1 MALTAIVFFQ
11 GKLMIYDNR
20 QFYIDGAWVD
30 PVEPQEFRV
39 INPATEAVAGT
50 ISMGGP
56 KDVDLA
62 VAAARR
68 AFDGYSRTTPAERL
82 ALLERVLAAY
92 KAHYDEIALAISTEM
107 GAPITLAKGSQ
118 TRIGVGHISAMIEV
132 LKTFK
137 FEELRGTTRLVQ
149 EAVGVCALITP
160 WNWPMNQV
168 AAKVVPALAAGCTM
182 VLKPSEYSPF
192 SAVLWAKVMHEAG
205 VPAGVF
211 NLINGDGIHVG
222 APLSSHREVDMVSF
236 TGSTRAGTEVAK
248 NAAAS
253 VKRVHQ
259 ELGGKS
265 PNVLLDDADFERAVK
280 QSVHHVFQNSGQ
292 SCNAPTRMLVP
303 VSRMAEVEAIA
314 KRVADTVVVGDP
326 MSEKTAVGPVVSK
339 LQFDRVE
346 GYIEKGIA
354 EGAHL
359 VTGGTGRPDGLTKGY
374 FVKPTIFS
382 NVRNEMTIAREEI
395 FGPVLCILPYQTED
409 DAIRIA
415 NDTPYGLAAYV
426 WSEDNVRARRVGNR
440 IRAGQ
445 VALNGAYG
453 DMKTPFGGCKMSGNG
468 REYGEF
474 GLRDFLEVKAVIGVD
489 AA

>member
-1 MALTAIVFFQ
+1 MT
-11 GKLMIYDNR
+11 YDNR
-20 QFYIDGAWVD
+20 QFYIDGTWVD
-30 PVEPQEFRV
+30 PVEPRDFQV
-39 INPATEAVAGT
+39 INPATEAVAGV

-56 KDVDLA
+56 KDVDRA

-68 AFDGYSRTTPAERL
+68 AFDGYSRTSPAERL
-82 ALLERVLAAY
+82 ALMERILAAY
-92 KAHYDEIALAISTEM
+92 KAHYDEIAEAISTEM
-107 GAPITLAKGSQ
+107 GAPVTLAKGSQ
-118 TRIGVGHISAMIEV
+118 TRIGVGHISAMIDV

-137 FEELRGTTRLVQ
+137 FEETRGSVRLVQ
-149 EAVGVCALITP
+149 EPVGVCALITP

-205 VPAGVF
+205 VPKGVF
-211 NLINGDGIHVG
+211 NLVNGDGPNVG
-222 APLSSHREVDMVSF
+222 SPLSSHREIDMVSF

-265 PNVLLDDADFERAVK
+265 PNVLLEDADFERAVK
-280 QSVHHVFQNSGQ
+280 RSVLHVYQNSGQ

-303 VSRMAEVEAIA
+303 AAKLAEVEAIA
-314 KRVADTVVVGDP
+314 RRVTAEVVVGDP
-326 MSEKTAVGPVVSK
+326 TSEATNVGPVVSK

-346 GYIEKGIA
+346 RYIEKGIA
-354 EGAHL
+354 EGAKL
-359 VTGGTGRPDGLTKGY
+359 VAGGAGRPEGLPTGY
-374 FVKPTIFS
+374 YVKPTVFS
-382 NVRNEMTIAREEI
+382 NVRNDMTIAREEI
-395 FGPVLCILPYQTED
+395 FGPVLCILPYDNEEQ
-409 DAIRIA
+409 AIEIA

-426 WSEDNVRARRVGNR
+426 WSKDPKRAGRVGAR

-445 VALNGAYG
+445 VALNGASG
-453 DMKTPFGGCKMSGNG
+453 DMQTPFGGFKMSGNG

>member
-1 MALTAIVFFQ
+1 MT
-11 GKLMIYDNR
+11 YDNR

-30 PVEPQEFRV
+30 PVESKELKV
-39 INPATEAVAGT
+39 INPATEEVAGV
-50 ISMGGP
+50 ISMGSS
-56 KDVDLA
+56 KDVDRA
-62 VAAARR
+62 VMAARR
-68 AFDGYSRTTPAERL
+68 AFDSYSRTTPAERL
-82 ALLERVLAAY
+82 ALMERMLAAY
-92 KAHYDEIALAISTEM
+92 KAHYDEIAQAMTIEM
-107 GAPITLAKGSQ
+107 GAPVTLSKGSQ
-118 TRIGVGHISAMIEV
+118 TRIGVGHISAMIDV

-137 FEELRGTTRLVQ
+137 FEEMRGTVRLVQ
-149 EAVGVCALITP
+149 EPVGVCALITP
-160 WNWPMNQV
+160 WNWPINQV

-192 SAVLWAKVMHEAG
+192 SAVIWAKVMHEAG

-211 NLINGDGIHVG
+211 NLINGDGPSVG

-280 QSVHHVFQNSGQ
+280 QSVLHVFQNSGQ

-303 VSRMAEVEAIA
+303 AAKLAEVEAIA
-314 KRVADTVVVGDP
+314 KRVAESVITGDP
-326 MSEKTAVGPVVSK
+326 ASEKTNLGPLVSK
-339 LQFDRVE
+339 VQFDRVE
-346 GYIEKGIA
+346 GYIAKGIA
-354 EGAHL
+354 EGAK
-359 VTGGTGRPDGLTKGY
+359 VVIGGSGRPDGLAKGY

-382 NVRNEMTIAREEI
+382 NVRNDMTIAREEI
-395 FGPVLCILPYQTED
+395 FGPVLCILPYESEEQ
-409 DAIRIA
+409 AVQIA

-426 WSEDNVRARRVGNR
+426 WSQDNLRARRVGGR

-445 VALNGAYG
+445 VTLNGASG
-453 DMKTPFGGCKMSGNG
+453 SMNTPFGGFKMSGNG
-468 REYGEF
+468 REWGEF

>member
-1 MALTAIVFFQ
+1 MT
-11 GKLMIYDNR
+11 YDNR

-30 PVEPQEFRV
+30 PVEPKEQKV
-39 INPATEAVAGT
+39 INPATEEVAGV
-50 ISMGGP
+50 ISMGSS
-56 KDVDLA
+56 KDVDRA
-62 VAAARR
+62 VTAARR
-68 AFDGYSRTTPAERL
+68 AFDDYSRTPPAERL
-82 ALLERVLAAY
+82 ALMERILAAY
-92 KAHYDEIALAISTEM
+92 KAHYDEIAQAISIEM
-107 GAPITLAKGSQ
+107 GAPITLSKGSQ
-118 TRIGVGHISAMIEV
+118 TGVGVGHISAMIDV
-132 LKTFK
+132 LKNFK
-137 FEELRGTTRLVQ
+137 FEEMRGTVRLVQ
-149 EAVGVCALITP
+149 EPVGVCALITP

-192 SAVLWAKVMHEAG
+192 SAIIWAKVMHEAG

-211 NLINGDGIHVG
+211 NLINGDGTSVG

-236 TGSTRAGTEVAK
+236 TGSTRAGSEVAR

-265 PNVLLDDADFERAVK
+265 PNVLLDDADFERAVTK
-280 QSVHHVFQNSGQ
+280 SVLHVFQNSGQ

-303 VSRMAEVEAIA
+303 AAKLAEVEAIA
-314 KRVADTVVVGDP
+314 KRVAESVITGDP
-326 MSEKTAVGPVVSK
+326 TSEKTNLGPLVSK
-339 LQFDRVE
+339 LQFERVE
-346 GYIEKGIA
+346 GYIAKGIA
-354 EGAHL
+354 EGAKV
-359 VTGGTGRPDGLTKGY
+359 VTGGSGRPDGLTKGY

-382 NVRNEMTIAREEI
+382 NVHNDMTIAREEI
-395 FGPVLCILPYQTED
+395 FGPVLCILPYDNEEQ
-409 DAIRIA
+409 AVKIA

-426 WSEDNVRARRVGNR
+426 WSKDNLRARRIGGR

-445 VALNGAYG
+445 VTLNGASG
-453 DMKTPFGGCKMSGNG
+453 SMNTPFGGFKMSGNG
-468 REYGEF
+468 REWGEF

>member
-1 MALTAIVFFQ
+1 MT
-11 GKLMIYDNR
+11 YDNR

-30 PVEPQEFRV
+30 PAEPKEFQV
-39 INPATEAVAGT
+39 INPATETVAGL

-56 KDVDLA
+56 KDVEHA

-68 AFDGYSRTTPAERL
+68 AFDGFSRTSPAERL
-82 ALLERVLAAY
+82 ALMERILAAY
-92 KAHYDEIALAISTEM
+92 KTHYDAIAEAISTEM
-107 GAPITLAKGSQ
+107 GAPVTLAKGSQ

-137 FEELRGTTRLVQ
+137 FEEQRGSVRLVQ
-149 EAVGVCALITP
+149 EPVGVCALITP

-205 VPAGVF
+205 VPKGVF
-211 NLINGDGIHVG
+211 NLINGDGPNVG
-222 APLSSHREVDMVSF
+222 APLSSHPEIDMVSF

-248 NAAAS
+248 SAAAS

-265 PNVLLDDADFERAVK
+265 PNVLLEDADFERAVRK
-280 QSVHHVFQNSGQ
+280 SVLHVFQNSGQ

-303 VSRMAEVEAIA
+303 ASRLAEVEAIA
-314 KRVADTVVVGDP
+314 RRVTAEVVVGDP
-326 MSEKTAVGPVVSK
+326 SSEATSVGPLVSK
-339 LQFDRVE
+339 VQFDRVE
-346 GYIEKGIA
+346 RYIEKGIA
-354 EGAHL
+354 EGAKL
-359 VTGGTGRPDGLTKGY
+359 VAGGAGRPEGLSVGY
-374 FVKPTIFS
+374 YVKPTVFS
-382 NVRNEMTIAREEI
+382 NVRNDMTIAREEI
-395 FGPVLCILPYQTED
+395 FGPVLCILPYENEEQ
-409 DAIRIA
+409 AIAIA

-426 WSEDNVRARRVGNR
+426 WSKDPKRAGRVGAR

-445 VALNGAYG
+445 VALNGASG
-453 DMKTPFGGCKMSGNG
+453 DMQTPFGGFKMSGNG

>member
-1 MALTAIVFFQ
+1 M
-11 GKLMIYDNR
+11 KYDNR

-30 PVEPQEFRV
+30 PIEPKELNV
-39 INPATEAVAGT
+39 INPATEEVAGV
-50 ISMGGP
+50 ISMGSS
-56 KDVDLA
+56 KDVDRA
-62 VAAARR
+62 VMAARR
-68 AFDGYSRTTPAERL
+68 AFDSYSRSTPAERL
-82 ALLERVLAAY
+82 ERMLAAY
-92 KAHYDEIALAISTEM
+92 KAHYDEIAQAISIEM
-107 GAPITLAKGSQ
+107 GAPITLSKGSQ
-118 TRIGVGHISAMIEV
+118 TGIGVGHISAMIDV
-132 LKTFK
+132 LKNFK
-137 FEELRGTTRLVQ
+137 FEEMRGTVRLVQ
-149 EAVGVCALITP
+149 EPVGVCALITP

-192 SAVLWAKVMHEAG
+192 SAIIWAKVMHEAG

-211 NLINGDGIHVG
+211 NLINGDGNGVG

-236 TGSTRAGTEVAK
+236 TGSTRAGSEVAR

-265 PNVLLDDADFERAVK
+265 PNVLLDDADFERAVTK
-280 QSVHHVFQNSGQ
+280 SVLHVFQNSGQ

-303 VSRMAEVEAIA
+303 AAKLAEVEAIA
-314 KRVADTVVVGDP
+314 KRVAESVVTGDP
-326 MSEKTAVGPVVSK
+326 TSEKTNLGPVVSK
-339 LQFDRVE
+339 LQFERVE
-346 GYIEKGIA
+346 GYIAKGIA
-354 EGAHL
+354 EGAKV
-359 VTGGTGRPDGLTKGY
+359 VTGGSGRPDGLSKGY

-382 NVRNEMTIAREEI
+382 NVRNDMTIAREEI
-395 FGPVLCILPYQTED
+395 FGPVLCILPYESEEQ
-409 DAIRIA
+409 AVQIA

-426 WSEDNVRARRVGNR
+426 WSKDNLHARRIGGQ

-445 VALNGAYG
+445 VTLNGASG
-453 DMKTPFGGCKMSGNG
+453 NMNTPFGGFKMSGNG
-468 REYGEF
+468 REWGEF

>member
-1 MALTAIVFFQ
+1 MT
-11 GKLMIYDNR
+11 YDNR

-30 PVEPQEFRV
+30 PVEPRDFQV
-39 INPATEAVAGT
+39 INPATEAVAGV

-56 KDVDLA
+56 KDVDSA

-68 AFDGYSRTTPAERL
+68 AFDGYSRTSPKERL
-82 ALLERVLAAY
+82 ALMERILAAY
-92 KAHYDEIALAISTEM
+92 KAHYDEIAEAISTEM
-107 GAPITLAKGSQ
+107 GAPVTLAKGSQ

-137 FEELRGTTRLVQ
+137 FEETRGSVRLVQ
-149 EAVGVCALITP
+149 EPVGVCALITP

-205 VPAGVF
+205 VPKGVF
-211 NLINGDGIHVG
+211 NLINGDGPNVG
-222 APLSSHREVDMVSF
+222 SPLSSHREVDMVSF

-265 PNVLLDDADFERAVK
+265 PNVLLEDADFERAVK
-280 QSVHHVFQNSGQ
+280 RSVLHVYQNSGQ

-303 VSRMAEVEAIA
+303 AAKLAEVEAIA
-314 KRVADTVVVGDP
+314 RRVTAEVVVGDP
-326 MSEKTAVGPVVSK
+326 TSEATNVGPVVSK

-354 EGAHL
+354 EGAKL
-359 VTGGTGRPDGLTKGY
+359 VAGGAGRPEGLPKGY
-374 FVKPTIFS
+374 YVKPTVFS
-382 NVRNEMTIAREEI
+382 NVRNDMTIAREEI
-395 FGPVLCILPYQTED
+395 FGPVLCILPYDNEEQ
-409 DAIRIA
+409 AIEIA

-426 WSEDNVRARRVGNR
+426 WSKDPKRAGRVGAR

-445 VALNGAYG
+445 VALNGASG
-453 DMKTPFGGCKMSGNG
+453 DMQTPFGGFKMSGNG

>member
-1 MALTAIVFFQ
+1 M
-11 GKLMIYDNR
+11 MYDNR
-20 QFYIDGAWVD
+20 RFYIDGAWVD
-30 PVEPQEFRV
+30 PIEATEFKV
-39 INPATEAVAGT
+39 INPATEAVAGV

-56 KDVDLA
+56 KDVDRA

-68 AFDGYSRTTPAERL
+68 AFEGYSRTTPAERL

-92 KAHYDEIALAISTEM
+92 NAHYDEIARAISIEM
-107 GAPITLAKGSQ
+107 GAPIKLAKGSQ

-132 LKTFK
+132 LKTFQ
-137 FEELRGTTRLVQ
+137 FEQMQGTTRLVL
-149 EAVGVCALITP
+149 EPVGVCALITP

-192 SAVLWAKVMHEAG
+192 SAIIWAKVMQEAG

-211 NLINGDGIHVG
+211 NLINGDGPNVG
-222 APLSSHREVDMVSF
+222 APLSSHRDIDMVSF

-248 NAAAS
+248 NAATS

-265 PNVLLDDADFERAVK
+265 PNILLDDADFERAVK
-280 QSVHHVFQNSGQ
+280 QSVLHVFQNSGQ

-303 VSRMAEVEAIA
+303 AARLAEVEAIA
-314 KRVADTVVVGDP
+314 KRITASVVVGDP
-326 MSEKTAVGPVVSK
+326 TSEGTTVGPVVSK
-339 LQFDRVE
+339 VQFDRVE

-354 EGAHL
+354 EGAKIIA
-359 VTGGTGRPDGLTKGY
+359 GGTGRPQGLTKGY
-374 FVKPTIFS
+374 FVRPTIFS
-382 NVRNEMTIAREEI
+382 SVRNDMTIAREEI
-395 FGPVLCILPYQTED
+395 FGPVLCILPYETEEQ
-409 DAIRIA
+409 AVQIA

-426 WSEDNVRARRVGNR
+426 WSQNNIRARRVASR

-445 VALNGAYG
+445 VALNGASG
-453 DMKTPFGGCKMSGNG
+453 DMRTPFGGFKMSGNG
-468 REYGEF
+468 REYGEY
-474 GLRDFLEVKAVIGVD
+474 GLRDFLEVKAMIGVD

>member
-1 MALTAIVFFQ
+1 MT
-11 GKLMIYDNR
+11 YDNR

-30 PVEPQEFRV
+30 PAEPKELKV
-39 INPATEAVAGT
+39 INPATEEVAGV
-50 ISMGGP
+50 ISMGSA
-56 KDVDLA
+56 KDVDRA
-62 VAAARR
+62 VMAARR
-68 AFDGYSRTTPAERL
+68 AFDSYSRTSPAERL
-82 ALLERVLAAY
+82 ALLERILAAY
-92 KAHYDEIALAISTEM
+92 KAHYDEIAQAISIEM
-107 GAPITLAKGSQ
+107 GAPITLSKGSQ
-118 TRIGVGHISAMIEV
+118 TGIGVGHISAMIEV
-132 LKTFK
+132 LKNFK
-137 FEELRGTTRLVQ
+137 FEEMRGTVRLVQ
-149 EAVGVCALITP
+149 EPVGVCALITP

-192 SAVLWAKVMHEAG
+192 SAIIWAKVMHEAG

-211 NLINGDGIHVG
+211 NLVNGDGNNVG

-236 TGSTRAGTEVAK
+236 TGSTRAGSEVAK

-280 QSVHHVFQNSGQ
+280 QSVLHVFQNSGQ

-303 VSRMAEVEAIA
+303 AAKLAEVEAIA
-314 KRVADTVVVGDP
+314 KRVAEGVITGDP
-326 MSEKTAVGPVVSK
+326 TSEKTNLGPVVSK
-339 LQFDRVE
+339 LQFERVE
-346 GYIEKGIA
+346 GYIAKGIA
-354 EGAHL
+354 EGAK
-359 VTGGTGRPDGLTKGY
+359 VVIGGSGRPDGLTKGY

-382 NVRNEMTIAREEI
+382 NVRNDMTIAREEI
-395 FGPVLCILPYQTED
+395 FGPVLCILPYDNEEQ
-409 DAIRIA
+409 AVQIA

-426 WSEDNVRARRVGNR
+426 WSKDNLHARRIGGR

-445 VALNGAYG
+445 VTLNGAQG
-453 DMKTPFGGCKMSGNG
+453 NMNTPFGGFKMSGNG
-468 REYGEF
+468 REWGEF

>member
-1 MALTAIVFFQ
+1 MV
-11 GKLMIYDNR
+11 YDNR
-20 QFYIDGAWVD
+20 QFYIDGAWINPAV
-30 PVEPQEFRV
+30 PKEFDV
-39 INPATEAVAGT
+39 INPATEGVAGT

-56 KDVDLA
+56 RDVDLA
-62 VAAARR
+62 VAAAKR

-107 GAPITLAKGSQ
+107 GAPITLAKGAQ

-137 FEELRGTTRLVQ
+137 FEELRGNTRLVQ
-149 EAVGVCALITP
+149 EPVGVCALITP

-192 SAVLWAKVMHEAG
+192 SAILWAKVMHEAG

-211 NLINGDGIHVG
+211 NLVNGDGVHVG
-222 APLSSHREVDMVSF
+222 APLSSHRDVDMVSF

-248 NAAAS
+248 SAAAS

-280 QSVHHVFQNSGQ
+280 QSVLHVFQNSGQ

-303 VSRMAEVEAIA
+303 ASKMAEVEAIA
-314 KRVADTVVVGDP
+314 KRVAVAVVVGDP
-326 MSEKTAVGPVVSK
+326 TSERTAVGPVVSK

-359 VTGGTGRPDGLTKGY
+359 VAGGTGRPDGLSRGY

-382 NVRNEMTIAREEI
+382 NVRNDMTIAREEI
-395 FGPVLCILPYQTED
+395 FGPVLCIIPYNDEEE
-409 DAIRIA
+409 AIAIA
-415 NDTPYGLAAYV
+415 NDTLYGLQAYV
-426 WSEDNVRARRVGNR
+426 FSSSAARARAVAARIEAGRVLINTLSHEPE
-440 IRAGQ
+440 A
-445 VALNGAYG
+445 
-453 DMKTPFGGCKMSGNG
+453 PFGGFKQSGIG
-468 REYGEF
+468 REYGSY
-474 GLRDFLEVKAVIGVD
+474 GLEAFLEPKSVLGLH

>member
-1 MALTAIVFFQ
+1 MT
-11 GKLMIYDNR
+11 YDNR

-30 PVEPQEFRV
+30 PIEPKELKV
-39 INPATEAVAGT
+39 INPATEEVAGV
-50 ISMGGP
+50 ISMGSS
-56 KDVDLA
+56 KDVDRA
-62 VAAARR
+62 VMAARR
-68 AFDGYSRTTPAERL
+68 AFDSFSRSAPAERL
-82 ALLERVLAAY
+82 ALLERMLAAY
-92 KAHYDEIALAISTEM
+92 KAHYDEIAQAISIEM
-107 GAPITLAKGSQ
+107 GAPITLSKGSQ
-118 TRIGVGHISAMIEV
+118 TGIGVGHISAMIDV
-132 LKTFK
+132 LKSFK
-137 FEELRGTTRLVQ
+137 FEEMRGTVRLVQ
-149 EAVGVCALITP
+149 EPVGVCALITP

-192 SAVLWAKVMHEAG
+192 SAIIWAKVMHEAG

-211 NLINGDGIHVG
+211 NLINGDGNGVG

-236 TGSTRAGTEVAK
+236 TGSTRAGSEVAR

-265 PNVLLDDADFERAVK
+265 PNVLLDDADFERAVTK
-280 QSVHHVFQNSGQ
+280 SVLHVFQNSGQ

-303 VSRMAEVEAIA
+303 AAKLAEVEAIA
-314 KRVADTVVVGDP
+314 KRVAESVITGDP
-326 MSEKTAVGPVVSK
+326 TSEKTNLGPVVSK
-339 LQFDRVE
+339 LQFERVE
-346 GYIEKGIA
+346 GYIAKGIA
-354 EGAHL
+354 EGAKV
-359 VTGGTGRPDGLTKGY
+359 VTGGSGRPDGLTKGY

-382 NVRNEMTIAREEI
+382 NVRNDMTIAREEI
-395 FGPVLCILPYQTED
+395 FGPVLCILPYDSEEQ
-409 DAIRIA
+409 AVQIA

-426 WSEDNVRARRVGNR
+426 WSKDNLHARRIGGQ

-445 VALNGAYG
+445 VTLNGASG
-453 DMKTPFGGCKMSGNG
+453 NMNTPFGGFKMSGNG
-468 REYGEF
+468 REWGEF

>member
-1 MALTAIVFFQ
+1 MT
-11 GKLMIYDNR
+11 YDNR

-30 PVEPQEFRV
+30 PVEPKELKV
-39 INPATEAVAGT
+39 INPATEEVAGV
-50 ISMGGP
+50 ISMGSS
-56 KDVDLA
+56 KDVDRA

-68 AFDGYSRTTPAERL
+68 AFDSYSRTSPAERL
-82 ALLERVLAAY
+82 ALMERILAAY
-92 KAHYDEIALAISTEM
+92 KAHYDEIAQAISIEM
-107 GAPITLAKGSQ
+107 GAPITLSKGSQ
-118 TRIGVGHISAMIEV
+118 TGIGVGHISAMIDV
-132 LKTFK
+132 LKNFK
-137 FEELRGTTRLVQ
+137 FEEMRGTVRLVQ
-149 EAVGVCALITP
+149 EPVGVCALITP

-192 SAVLWAKVMHEAG
+192 SAIIWAKVMHEAG

-211 NLINGDGIHVG
+211 NLVNGDGNSVG

-236 TGSTRAGTEVAK
+236 TGSTRAGSEVAR

-265 PNVLLDDADFERAVK
+265 PNVLLDDADFERAVTK
-280 QSVHHVFQNSGQ
+280 SVLHVFQNSGQ

-303 VSRMAEVEAIA
+303 AARLAEVEAIA
-314 KRVADTVVVGDP
+314 KRVAESVVTGDP
-326 MSEKTAVGPVVSK
+326 TSEKTNLGPLVSK
-339 LQFDRVE
+339 LQFERVE
-346 GYIEKGIA
+346 GYIAKGIA
-354 EGAHL
+354 EGAK
-359 VTGGTGRPDGLTKGY
+359 VVIGGSGRPDGLTKGY

-382 NVRNEMTIAREEI
+382 NVRNDMTIAREEI
-395 FGPVLCILPYQTED
+395 FGPVLCILPYDNEEQ
-409 DAIRIA
+409 AVQIA

-426 WSEDNVRARRVGNR
+426 WSKDNLRARRIGGR

-445 VALNGAYG
+445 VTLNGAAG
-453 DMKTPFGGCKMSGNG
+453 SMNTPFGGFKMSGNG
-468 REYGEF
+468 REWGEF

>member
-1 MALTAIVFFQ
+1 MT
-11 GKLMIYDNR
+11 YDNR

-30 PVEPQEFRV
+30 PVEPKELKV
-39 INPATEAVAGT
+39 INPATEEVAGV
-50 ISMGGP
+50 ISMGSA
-56 KDVDLA
+56 KDVDRA
-62 VAAARR
+62 VMAARR
-68 AFDGYSRTTPAERL
+68 AFDSYSRTSPAERL
-82 ALLERVLAAY
+82 ALMERILAAY
-92 KAHYDEIALAISTEM
+92 KAHYDEIAQAISIEM
-107 GAPITLAKGSQ
+107 GAPITLSKGSQ
-118 TRIGVGHISAMIEV
+118 TGIGVGHISAMIEV
-132 LKTFK
+132 LKNFK
-137 FEELRGTTRLVQ
+137 FEEMHGTVRLVQ
-149 EAVGVCALITP
+149 EPVGVCALITP

-192 SAVLWAKVMHEAG
+192 SAIIWAKVMHEAG

-211 NLINGDGIHVG
+211 NLINGDGSSVG

-236 TGSTRAGTEVAK
+236 TGSTRAGSEVAR

-265 PNVLLDDADFERAVK
+265 PNVLLDDADFERAVTK
-280 QSVHHVFQNSGQ
+280 SVLHVFQNSGQ

-303 VSRMAEVEAIA
+303 AAKLAEVEAIA
-314 KRVADTVVVGDP
+314 KRVAQSVVTGDP
-326 MSEKTAVGPVVSK
+326 TSEKTNLGPLVSK
-339 LQFDRVE
+339 LQFERVE
-346 GYIEKGIA
+346 GYIAKGIA
-354 EGAHL
+354 EGAK
-359 VTGGTGRPDGLTKGY
+359 VVVGGSGRPDGLTKGY

-382 NVRNEMTIAREEI
+382 NVRNDMTIAREEI
-395 FGPVLCILPYQTED
+395 FGPVLCILPYDNEEQ
-409 DAIRIA
+409 AVQIA

-426 WSEDNVRARRVGNR
+426 WSKDNLRARRIGGR

-445 VALNGAYG
+445 VTLNGAAG
-453 DMKTPFGGCKMSGNG
+453 SMNTPFGGFKMSGNG
-468 REYGEF
+468 REWGEF

>member
-1 MALTAIVFFQ
+1 MILRAV
-11 GKLMIYDNR
+11 LMTYDNR
-20 QFYIDGAWVD
+20 QFYIDGVW
-30 PVEPQEFRV
+30 VEPIEPKEFNV
-39 INPATEAVAGT
+39 INPATETVAGV
-50 ISMGGP
+50 ISMGGA
-56 KDVDLA
+56 KDVDRA
-62 VAAARR
+62 VGAARR
-68 AFDGYSRTTPAERL
+68 AFEGYSRTTPAERL
-82 ALLERVLAAY
+82 ALMERILAAY
-92 KAHYDEIALAISTEM
+92 KAHYDQIAQAISTEM

-137 FEELRGTTRLVQ
+137 FEEMRGTTRLIQ
-149 EAVGVCALITP
+149 EPVGVCALITP
-160 WNWPMNQV
+160 WNWPINQV

-192 SAVLWAKVMHEAG
+192 SAILWATVMHEAG
-205 VPAGVF
+205 VPKGVF
-211 NLINGDGIHVG
+211 NLVNGDGLNVG

-236 TGSTRAGTEVAK
+236 TGSTRAGSEVAK

-265 PNVLLDDADFERAVK
+265 PNVLLDDANFERAVTK
-280 QSVHHVFQNSGQ
+280 SVMHVFQNSGQ

-303 VSRMAEVEAIA
+303 KAKMAEVEALA
-314 KRVADTVVVGDP
+314 KKVAETVVVGDP
-326 MSEKTAVGPVVSK
+326 TDEKTALGPVVSK
-339 LQFDRVE
+339 IQFDRVE
-346 GYIEKGIA
+346 GYIAKGIA
-354 EGAHL
+354 EGAK
-359 VTGGTGRPDGLTKGY
+359 VVIGGTGRPDGLTKGY

-382 NVRNEMTIAREEI
+382 NVRNDMTIAREEI
-395 FGPVLCILPYQTED
+395 FGPVLCILPYETEEQ
-409 DAIRIA
+409 AVQIA

-426 WSEDNVRARRVGNR
+426 WSEDNLRARRVGSR

-445 VALNGAYG
+445 VTLNGAAG
-453 DMKTPFGGCKMSGNG
+453 DMNTPFGGFKMSGNG
-468 REYGEF
+468 REWGEF

>member
-1 MALTAIVFFQ
+1 
-11 GKLMIYDNR
+11 MIYDNR

-30 PVEPQEFRV
+30 PAEPKEFKV
-39 INPATEAVAGT
+39 INPATETVAGL
-50 ISMGGP
+50 ISMGSP
-56 KDVDLA
+56 TDVDRA

-68 AFDGYSRTTPAERL
+68 AFDAYAHTSPAERL
-82 ALLERVLAAY
+82 ALMERILEAY
-92 KAHYDEIALAISTEM
+92 NSHYDEIAQAISTEM
-107 GAPITLAKGSQ
+107 GAPMTLARGSQ

-137 FEELRGTTRLVQ
+137 FEEMRGTVRLLQ
-149 EAVGVCALITP
+149 EPVGVCALITP

-205 VPAGVF
+205 VPKGVF
-211 NLINGDGIHVG
+211 NLINGDGINVG
-222 APLSSHREVDMVSF
+222 APLSSHPEVDMVSF
-236 TGSTRAGTEVAK
+236 TGSTRAGAAVAV

-280 QSVHHVFQNSGQ
+280 QSVLHVFQNSGQ

-303 VSRMAEVEAIA
+303 AGRMAEVEAIA
-314 KRVADTVVVGDP
+314 KRIAETEVAVGDP
-326 MSEKTAVGPVVSK
+326 ASDKTTVGPVVSR

-346 GYIEKGIA
+346 GFIEKGIA
-354 EGAHL
+354 EGAT
-359 VTGGTGRPDGLTKGY
+359 VITGGTGRPDGLAKGY
-374 FVKPTIFS
+374 YVKPTIFS
-382 NVRNEMTIAREEI
+382 NVRNDMTIAREEI
-395 FGPVLCILPYQTED
+395 FGPVLCILPYGSEEE
-409 DAIRIA
+409 AVRIA

-426 WSEDNVRARRVGNR
+426 WSKDTVRARRVGNR

-445 VALNGAYG
+445 VALNGAFG
-453 DMKTPFGGCKMSGNG
+453 DMQTPFGGFKASGNG

-474 GLRDFLEVKAVIGVD
+474 GLRDFLEVKAMIGVD

>member
-1 MALTAIVFFQ
+1 MT
-11 GKLMIYDNR
+11 YDNR

-30 PVEPQEFRV
+30 SAEPKELKV
-39 INPATEAVAGT
+39 INPATEEVAGV
-50 ISMGGP
+50 ISMGSA
-56 KDVDLA
+56 KDVDRA
-62 VAAARR
+62 VMAARR
-68 AFDGYSRTTPAERL
+68 AFDSYSRSSPAERL
-82 ALLERVLAAY
+82 ALLERILAAY
-92 KAHYDEIALAISTEM
+92 KAHYDEIAQAISIEM
-107 GAPITLAKGSQ
+107 GAPITLSKGSQ
-118 TRIGVGHISAMIEV
+118 TGIGVGHISAMIDV
-132 LKTFK
+132 LKNFK
-137 FEELRGTTRLVQ
+137 FEEMRGTVRLVQ
-149 EAVGVCALITP
+149 EPVGVCALITP

-192 SAVLWAKVMHEAG
+192 SAIIWAKVMHEAG

-211 NLINGDGIHVG
+211 NLVNGDGINVG

-236 TGSTRAGTEVAK
+236 TGSTRAGSEVAK

-280 QSVHHVFQNSGQ
+280 QSVLHVFQNSGQ

-303 VSRMAEVEAIA
+303 AAKLAEVEAIA
-314 KRVADTVVVGDP
+314 KRVAEGVITGDP
-326 MSEKTAVGPVVSK
+326 TSEKTNLGPVVSK
-339 LQFDRVE
+339 LQFERVE
-346 GYIEKGIA
+346 GYIAKGIA
-354 EGAHL
+354 EGAK
-359 VTGGTGRPDGLTKGY
+359 VVIGGSGRPDGLTKGY

-382 NVRNEMTIAREEI
+382 NVRNDMTIAREEI
-395 FGPVLCILPYQTED
+395 FGPVLCILPYDNEEQ
-409 DAIRIA
+409 AVQIA

-426 WSEDNVRARRVGNR
+426 WSKDNLHARRIGGR

-445 VALNGAYG
+445 VTLNGAQG
-453 DMKTPFGGCKMSGNG
+453 NMNTPFGGFKMSGNG
-468 REYGEF
+468 REWGEF